1 MKRVQN
7 WLHVAA
13 VGGAACALIIGGGF
27 ISSFTNNSPQE
38 ESAST
43 WSFSIPDVPESVTFA
58 GEKVKLDRYDLY
70 ERYERELT
78 ATCYMHST
86 TLLTLKRA
94 NRYMPVIEPILK
106 REGVPADFVYLA
118 AIESHFNP
126 RAYSSAKAAGIWQFM
141 PKTAKEYGLEVNEY
155 VDERYNIEKATVAAC
170 RYLKN
175 AYQKYGNWVSTAAS
189 YNAGM
194 GRISSEL
201 TKQDEKNALDL
212 LLTEETSRYVFR
224 ILAMKQVFAAP
235 AEYGFVLKAQ
245 QLYQPIATTTIEVD
259 TPIVNLTDFAKRH
272 GTTYMQ
278 LKEFNPWLRAREL
291 PNKSG
296 KVYKIEIPVKK
307 DMYYREGRQYKSYRP
322 EWTVK

>member
-1 MKRVQN
+1 MEYRQKLMRV
-7 WLHVAA
+7 ATI
-13 VGGAACALIIGGGF
+13 GGVACALIIGVGI
-27 ISSFTNNSPQE
+27 ISSFTGSDPQE
-38 ESAST
+38 ELVSSMT
-43 WSFSIPDVPESVTFA
+43 FSIPDVPEYVTFA
-58 GEKVKLDRYDLY
+58 GEKIELDRYDLY
-70 ERYERELT
+70 ERYERDLT

-94 NRYMPVIEPILK
+94 NRYMPVIEPILQK
-106 REGVPADFVYLA
+106 EGVPIDFVYLA

-141 PKTAKEYGLEVNEY
+141 PKTAREYGLEVNEF
-155 VDERYNIEKATVAAC
+155 VDERYNVEKATVAAC

-175 AYQKYGNWVSTAAS
+175 AYKKYGDWISAAAS

-194 GRISSEL
+194 ARISSE
-201 TKQDEKNALDL
+201 QAQQGERNVLDL

-224 ILAMKQVFAAP
+224 ILTMKQVFAAP

-245 QLYQPIATTTIEVD
+245 QLYQPIAATTIEVD
-259 TPIVNLTDFAKRH
+259 TPIVSLSDFAKQH

-291 PNKSG
+291 PNKTG
-296 KVYKIEIPVKK
+296 KVYQIRIPVKK
-307 DMYYREGRQYKSYRP
+307 DMYYTKSRQYKSYRP
-322 EWTVK
+322 EWVVK